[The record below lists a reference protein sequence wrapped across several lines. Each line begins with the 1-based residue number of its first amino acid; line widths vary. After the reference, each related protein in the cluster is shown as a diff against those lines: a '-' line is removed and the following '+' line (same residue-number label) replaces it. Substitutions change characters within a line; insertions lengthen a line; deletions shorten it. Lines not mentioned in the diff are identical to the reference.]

1 MAAVHHFIVLKITTI
16 AEHVWV
22 DLRVVFGGIY
32 VGSSLEVFTKGLALV
47 AAILF
52 WSIAF
57 CLFAESQGPFLE
69 PIFTNAAQMIF
80 YSLRLCCYPTY
91 AFIHDY
97 SIAVS
102 WIVCAA

>member
-1 MAAVHHFIVLKITTI
+1 MAAVHHFIVLKITI

-32 VGSSLEVFTKGLALV
+32 VELSSLEVFTKGLALV

-69 PIFTNAAQMIF
+69 PIFTNAAQIF
-80 YSLRLCCYPTY
+80 YRLRLSYVRV
-91 AFIHDY
+91 Y
-97 SIAVS
+97 S
-102 WIVCAA
+102 